1 MGHPRY
7 LLPLLIVIFVVL
19 LLIAFPIWYGAAST
33 DERAFSGWAWLL
45 LLNAVLVTVL
55 AALALAIIN
64 LYLSWRAE
72 RRNPAKRFVEAS
84 GVRLHYTEVGEGPPL
99 VLLHGN
105 GSMLQDFECSG
116 LIDEASTKYRVI
128 VFDRPGFGHSPRPR
142 GTVWTAERQAELI
155 ALAMKRLGLTN
166 TIVLG
171 HSWGASVAV
180 ALGLNHRDLVDRLVL
195 VSGYYY
201 PTLRADVFLLSG
213 PALPVIGPI
222 VSYTIAPLVSRM
234 IWPLLVKKIFAP
246 AGVPAKF
253 EQGFPKEMAVRPSQL
268 RASAEETAL
277 LIPTATALQHRYGE
291 LDLPVTIAAGSGDQ
305 IITTDRQSAHLHEE
319 LPHSTFRRIQGSGHM
334 VHQTATREITDAVD
348 EISMSARGSARS
360 ARPTNLFTHSR
371 RPRA

>member
-1 MGHPRY
+1 MGQPRY
-7 LLPLLIVIFVVL
+7 LLPLLIVIFLSLV
-19 LLIAFPIWYGAAST
+19 AFLIWYGATPT
-33 DERAFSGWAWLL
+33 DEGVSSGLAWLL
-45 LLNAVLVTVL
+45 LSLVLLTVL
-55 AALALAIIN
+55 AALALAILN
-64 LYLSWRAE
+64 LYLSNQAE
-72 RRNPAKRFVEAS
+72 RQNPARRFVEVGS
-84 GVRLHYTEVGEGPPL
+84 LRLHYTEVGEGPPL

-105 GSMLQDFECSG
+105 GSMIQDFECSG
-116 LIDEASTKYRVI
+116 LIDEVSMKYRVI

-155 ALAMKRLGLTN
+155 ALAMNRLGLSKAT
-166 TIVLG
+166 VLG

-201 PTLRADVFLLSG
+201 PTPRTDVLLLSG
-213 PALPVIGPI
+213 PALPVVGPI
-222 VSYTIAPLVSRM
+222 ISYTIAPLVSRM

-268 RASAEETAL
+268 RASAEESAL
-277 LIPTATALQHRYGE
+277 LIPTATALQHRYRE
-291 LDLPVTIAAGSGDQ
+291 LNLPVTIAAGANDQ

-334 VHQTATREITDAVD
+334 VHQTATHEITDAVD

-360 ARPTNLFTHSR
+360 ARPTNLSSHSSSR
-371 RPRA
+371 RA